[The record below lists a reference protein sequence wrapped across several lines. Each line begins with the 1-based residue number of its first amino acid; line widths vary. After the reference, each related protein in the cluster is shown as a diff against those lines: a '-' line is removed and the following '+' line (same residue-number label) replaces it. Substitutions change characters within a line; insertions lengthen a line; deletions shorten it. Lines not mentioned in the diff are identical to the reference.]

1 MKPMSNKKRYA
12 IIMAISVI
20 MNEALYEVC
29 LIYKLPC
36 WLDTSGTALA
46 SLVLEPTAGLL
57 VGLIN
62 NFYLAISSGDPQR
75 LLYYAASASVALVVG
90 NTLRNAAGQVDWHRL
105 KVTIPL
111 LILIPNFFIIVLMF
125 LMDGG
130 QVFGDYAVIFD
141 NMALSWGWSPA
152 LSAIFGTLADK
163 TMDVFAVVGVM
174 ALVYRILPPVLKYSP
189 SELSDVEKAA
199 PPEKK

>member
-1 MKPMSNKKRYA
+1 MKTMSNKKRYA
-12 IIMAISVI
+12 IIMALSVI
-20 MNEALYEVC
+20 MNEGLYELC

-46 SLVLEPTAGLL
+46 ALVLEPTAGLL

-75 LLYYAASASVALVVG
+75 LLYYAASASVALIAG
-90 NTLRNAAGQVDWHRL
+90 NTLRDAAGRVDWHRL

-125 LMDGG
+125 IMDGG
-130 QVFGDYAVIFD
+130 QVFGDYAVLFD
-141 NMALSWGWSPA
+141 NMALGWGWSPA

-163 TMDVFAVVGVM
+163 TMDVFAVVGVV
-174 ALVYRILPPVLKYSP
+174 ALVYRILPDHLKYSP
-189 SELSDVEKAA
+189 GELTADEIA
-199 PPEKK
+199 PPAEKK